1 MKAIWLEGNKLQYR
15 DDVPVPEPPT
25 GEALVAVRLAG
36 ICATDLELVK
46 GYYPYTGIPGHE
58 FVGEIVRAPGF
69 EDRIGERVVGDIN
82 AACGSCEAC
91 RSDRRTHCEQRTVL
105 GIVGRNGAFAEYLCL
120 PSENLIKIQ
129 DTVPDHAAVFS
140 ELLAAALEIQEQIEF
155 RQNDRVLVIGAGRL
169 GQLIAQTLA
178 RTGCGLQVAVR
189 HPKQQSLLEAVG
201 IDWIKEDAILS
212 RQYDVVVE
220 ATGSGAGFELARRA
234 VRPRGVI
241 VLKSTYKGDVQV
253 NFSSI
258 VVDEITLIG
267 SRCGPIAKAVQ
278 WLEKKLV
285 DPTPYIEARYP
296 LEGVLDAFDHAER
309 PGAFK
314 VLLEIEQ

>member
-1 MKAIWLEGNKLQYR
+1 MKAVWLDNNKLR
-15 DDVPVPEPPT
+15 FRGDVPVPEPPP

-69 EDRIGERVVGDIN
+69 EDRIGQRVVGDIN
-82 AACGSCEAC
+82 AACGSCDAC
-91 RSDRRTHCEQRTVL
+91 RAGRRTHCEHRTVL

-120 PSENLIKIQ
+120 PKENLIQ
-129 DTVPDHAAVFS
+129 VPDSVPDHVAVFT
-140 ELLAAALEIQEQIEF
+140 ELLAAALEIQEQFEF
-155 RQNDRVLVIGAGRL
+155 QRNHRVLVIGAGRL
-169 GQLIAQTLA
+169 GQLVAQSLA
-178 RTGCGLQVAVR
+178 RTGCRLQVAAR
-189 HPKQQSLLEAVG
+189 YPKQQSLLKAAG
-201 IDWIKEDAILS
+201 IEWITEDAVMPH
-212 RQYDVVVE
+212 RFDVVVE
-220 ATGSGAGFELARRA
+220 ATGSGSGFDLARRA
-234 VRPRGVI
+234 VRPRGII

-267 SRCGPIAKAVQ
+267 SRCGPIAKGVQ
-278 WLEKKLV
+278 WLEKKMV
-285 DPTPYIEARYP
+285 DPAPLIEAQYIIKEA
-296 LEGVLDAFDHAER
+296 LTAFDHAAR

-314 VLLEIEQ
+314 VLLEIKQ